1 MIELSITVISRSL
14 SYSLEYYLNLI
25 DKNAKGIKR
34 LKRLMPLKKCL
45 FLCCKEHANLV

>member
-25 DKNAKGIKR
+25 DKNAKGIKH
-34 LKRLMPLKKCL
+34 LKRLIPLKKIY
-45 FLCCKEHANLV
+45 FYTVKNMQI